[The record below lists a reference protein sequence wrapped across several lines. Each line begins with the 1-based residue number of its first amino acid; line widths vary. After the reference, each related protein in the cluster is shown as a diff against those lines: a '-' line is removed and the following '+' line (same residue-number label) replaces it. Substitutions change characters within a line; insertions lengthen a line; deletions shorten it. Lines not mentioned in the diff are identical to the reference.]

1 MLAFL
6 ALAVFAGL
14 LIYAACTDIASLTIP
29 NWVSIAL
36 SALFIVFAL
45 AQGMPL
51 AEIGVHVLFGFGV
64 LVIGFFLFQANII
77 GGGDAKLLGAAAVWT
92 GFAAFAP
99 FLIWTAIA
107 GGVLAAILLVARMFQ
122 PAVAAWAPPFVYRLL
137 TPNSGLPYGVAIMI
151 GGLMAAPALPLA
163 GSALTLL

>member
-14 LIYAACTDIASLTIP
+14 LIYAACSDVASLTIP

-36 SALFIVFAL
+36 SALFVVFAL

-51 AEIGVHVLFGFGV
+51 AQIGMHVLFGFGV
-64 LVIGFFLFQANII
+64 LVVGFFLFQANIL

-92 GFAAFAP
+92 GSIAFMP
-99 FLIWTAIA
+99 FIFWTAIA
-107 GGVLAAILLVARMFQ
+107 GGAMALILLTARTFQ
-122 PAVAAWAPPFVYRLL
+122 PVLAAWAPPFVNRLL
-137 TPNSGLPYGVAIMI
+137 IPKSGMPYGLAIMI
-151 GGLMAAPALPLA
+151 GGLIAAPALPLV
-163 GSALTLL
+163 GSALTLP